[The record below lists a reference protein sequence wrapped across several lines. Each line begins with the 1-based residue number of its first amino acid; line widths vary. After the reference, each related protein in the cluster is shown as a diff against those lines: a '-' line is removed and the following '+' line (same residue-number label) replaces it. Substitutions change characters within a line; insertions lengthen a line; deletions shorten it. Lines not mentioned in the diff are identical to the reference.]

1 MSKLKKFLSIGLLL
15 GIVSVLGILWG
26 ISSAE
31 AGTIP
36 RPKPSPTPEVLE
48 NGWYRFTDS
57 DAGYYFDYPPNVARI
72 SYGKDK
78 GEKYNHVYIQFFGI
92 EEYQSQAMIFVIK
105 PNPKKLSTE
114 EFLIEWYS
122 KKTKKTSQPSFSKE
136 EMGEFFSV
144 DGEPAIRTELIAKE
158 PPTSYSF
165 HVIFVNGDKAFITGP
180 SYGVMSASAVTPEA
194 EELFTQILNT
204 FTFNP

>member
-1 MSKLKKFLSIGLLL
+1 MNTNKKLLLL
-15 GIVSVLGILWG
+15 GILFGVITLLAMQSLF
-26 ISSAE
+26 SAS
-31 AGTIP
+31 AQP
-36 RPKPSPTPEVLE
+36 FQRPKPSPTPEVLE

-105 PNPKKLSTE
+105 PNPRKLSTE

-122 KKTKKTSQPSFSKE
+122 KKTKKASQPSFSKE

-144 DGEPAIRTELIAKE
+144 DGKPAIQTELIAKE

-165 HVIFVNGDKAFITGP
+165 HVIFVNGDKAFIIGP

-204 FTFNP
+204 FRFSP